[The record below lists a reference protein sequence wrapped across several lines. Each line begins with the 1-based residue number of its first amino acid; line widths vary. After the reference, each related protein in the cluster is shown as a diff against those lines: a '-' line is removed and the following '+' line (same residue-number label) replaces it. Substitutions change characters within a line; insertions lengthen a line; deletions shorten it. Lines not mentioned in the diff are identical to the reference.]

1 MHIDVGFV
9 FGTHEE
15 KFFGSGPKADALS
28 KRVQDGWLAF
38 ARTGNPS
45 CDSLGEWPEYKVNR
59 ATMLLGEECR
69 VAEAP
74 YEEER
79 QAWDSI
85 PDTAIGSL

>member
-1 MHIDVGFV
+1 MHV
-9 FGTHEE
+9 FS
-15 KFFGSGPKADALS
+15 FS
-28 KRVQDGWLAF
+28 
-38 ARTGNPS
+38 RT
-45 CDSLGEWPEYKVNR
+45 
-59 ATMLLGEECR
+59 